1 MKRLRSCAYK
11 LFSTISNI
19 WLKGPKF
26 FKKNNGIRIFWED
39 AHLLIVLI
47 CPKFHKSFTEFHAKT
62 KEDSQTCHIKAHQHI
77 YLPQNCLKGHLLRS
91 GESFIMCIRICTF
104 REKILR
110 SFVFN
115 RSIYP
120 VSFLLWTS
128 SGLRTCNVN
137 VFNTRLIKLA
147 GA

>member
-1 MKRLRSCAYK
+1 MGRNSLKKIMESE
-11 LFSTISNI
+11 FSGKMHIYS
-19 WLKGPKF
+19 F
-26 FKKNNGIRIFWED
+26 
-39 AHLLIVLI
+39 

-91 GESFIMCIRICTF
+91 GESFIMCIRIYTF
-104 REKILR
+104 REKISR

-137 VFNTRLIKLA
+137 VFNTD
-147 GA
+147 